1 MSEVSSVSSAAYS
14 YGTDETSDG
23 SVLGKDDFLQL
34 LITQMTNQDP
44 LEPMSDTEYIAQLAQ
59 FSSLE
64 QLQNLNDNMKAGL
77 NWDYLQL
84 QTINNTMATNLI
96 GKDVRATY
104 SSVYLDDNNTP
115 QINFTVDQYAS
126 TVNIKILNEDGSV
139 VRTLTMDELTAGE
152 HTIDWDGRDG
162 NHNRMENGTYTI
174 SISATDA
181 DGKSLAPST
190 YIEGR
195 VDGIVYRAG
204 SAYLQIEGLEIA
216 LANVEAILEP
226 TTEDEG

>member
-1 MSEVSSVSSAAYS
+1 MSEVSSISSAAFAL
-14 YGTDETSDG
+14 GADEASGG

-34 LITQMTNQDP
+34 LVTQMTNQDP

-64 QLQNLNDNMKAGL
+64 QLQNLNTNMEAGL

-84 QTINNTMATNLI
+84 QTINNTMATGLI
-96 GKDVRATY
+96 GKDIRATY
-104 SSVYLDDNNTP
+104 NSVYLDDANLP
-115 QINFTVDQYAS
+115 QINFTTDQYAD
-126 TVNIKILNEDGSV
+126 TVKINLLNAEGGV

-152 HTIDWDGRDG
+152 HSIQWDGRDG
-162 NHNRMENGTYTI
+162 NSNRQANGVYTI
-174 SISATDA
+174 SITATDG
-181 DGKSLAPST
+181 DGVSFTPST
-190 YIEGR
+190 FIEGR
-195 VDGIVYRAG
+195 ADGIVYRAG
-204 SAYLQIEGLEIA
+204 SAYLKINGLEIA

>member
-1 MSEVSSVSSAAYS
+1 MSDVSSVSSSAYS
-14 YGTDETSDG
+14 YGTNGTSDS

-34 LITQMTNQDP
+34 LVTQLTNQDP

-64 QLQNLNDNMKAGL
+64 QLQNLNDSMEAGL

-104 SSVYLDDNNTP
+104 SSVYLDDNNMP
-115 QINFTVDQYAS
+115 QINFTVDQYAAK
-126 TVNIKILNEDGSV
+126 VHIKILNEDGGV
-139 VRTLTMDELTAGE
+139 VRTLTMEDLVAGE
-152 HTIDWDGRDG
+152 HSIEWDGRDG

-174 SISATDA
+174 SITATDA
-181 DGKSLAPST
+181 DGDSLSPST

-195 VDGIVYRAG
+195 VDGIVYRNG
-204 SAYLQIEGLEIA
+204 SAYLQIDGLEIG
-216 LANVEAILEP
+216 LSNVEAILEP
-226 TTEDEG
+226 RAEDEG